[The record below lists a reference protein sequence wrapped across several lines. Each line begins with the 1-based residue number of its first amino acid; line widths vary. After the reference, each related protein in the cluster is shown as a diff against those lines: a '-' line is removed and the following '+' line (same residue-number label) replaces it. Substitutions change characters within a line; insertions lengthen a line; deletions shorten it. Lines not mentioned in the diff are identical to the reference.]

1 MDLNTFNIQ
10 EESRIKYWNDI
21 VFVELSKIYFDHFKT
36 EINLAPDIRSG
47 NFNEQIIQKR
57 NEQATI
63 VNYWRDHYPKFRQ
76 IDSKIVLFKLEQS
89 ALMPDGFFAYEFTP
103 EKTIEALN
111 TLLDEVSVLTNDNN
125 RLKKREQV
133 YVGVIIIFVVIFS
146 ITLII

>member
-36 EINLAPDIRSG
+36 EINLTPDIRSG

-76 IDSKIVLFKLEQS
+76 IGDKIVLFKLEQS
-89 ALMPDGFFAYEFTP
+89 ALMPDGFFAHEFSL
-103 EKTIEALN
+103 EKATEALN
-111 TLLDEVSVLTNDNN
+111 TLLNEGSVISHENN
-125 RLKKREQV
+125 RLRKREQV
-133 YVGVIIIFVVIFS
+133 YIGLIVIFV
-146 ITLII
+146 ITLSTTLIL